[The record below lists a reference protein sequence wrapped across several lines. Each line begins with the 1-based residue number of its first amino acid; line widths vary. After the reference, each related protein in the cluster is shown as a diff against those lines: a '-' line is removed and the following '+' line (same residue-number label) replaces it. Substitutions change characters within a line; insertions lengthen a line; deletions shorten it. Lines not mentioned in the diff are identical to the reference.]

1 MWAARVVIDSI
12 ASANV
17 FERTWHSGF
26 GQGRVMSLLRAL
38 CIMLLPAVASA
49 QTRPE
54 FEVASVR
61 ASADQPSQ
69 ASVGVHI
76 DGSQVRVVGL
86 PLKLYVGLAY
96 GLKPQ
101 QIVGPDWLGQPR
113 FDVAAKIPDGSAR
126 EQLPQMFQALLA
138 DRFQMKSHRETK
150 EFSVFALTAAMD
162 GVKLQPSASAPE
174 ASSDKPP
181 AVTVTAGGNAS
192 GSGADLGGGTSFML
206 GNNRIEI
213 RKMSMLQIA
222 ELLTRL
228 SDRPVIDATGIKG
241 NYDLSLELAPEDFIG
256 VQIRAGVN
264 NGALIPPQAL
274 RLLDNAAADPFTNAL
289 QKSGLSLESRKAAL
303 EVLVV
308 DSIQKTPT
316 DN

>member
-1 MWAARVVIDSI
+1 MTPI
-12 ASANV
+12 
-17 FERTWHSGF
+17 
-26 GQGRVMSLLRAL
+26 GRGLISLLGAL
-38 CIMLLPAVASA
+38 FALPMLSGPASG
-49 QTRPE
+49 QTTPA

-61 ASADQPSQ
+61 PSAEQVSQ

-76 DGSQVRVVGL
+76 DGSQVRIVGL
-86 PLKLYVGLAY
+86 PLKLYVGMAY

-113 FDVAAKIPDGSAR
+113 FDVAAKIPDGASPA
-126 EQLPQMFQALLA
+126 QLPLMFQALLA

-150 EFSVFALTAAMD
+150 EFAVFALTVSKD
-162 GVKLQPSASAPE
+162 GLKLQPAASAPE
-174 ASSDKPP
+174 SSSDKPP

-192 GSGADLGGGTSFML
+192 GSGADLGGGSSFTL

-213 RKMSMLQIA
+213 RKMTMLQIA

-228 SDRPVIDATGIKG
+228 SDRPVIDVTGITG
-241 NYDLSLELAPEDFIG
+241 AYDLSLELTPEDFIG
-256 VQIRAGVN
+256 VQIRGGVN
-264 NGALIPPQAL
+264 NGALIPAQAL

-289 QKSGLSLESRKAAL
+289 QKSGLALESRRAPL
-303 EVLVV
+303 EVLVI
-308 DSIQKTPT
+308 DAIQKTPT

>member
-1 MWAARVVIDSI
+1 MWGNIDACMQRVLI
-12 ASANV
+12 
-17 FERTWHSGF
+17 
-26 GQGRVMSLLRAL
+26 SLLGAL
-38 CIMLLPAVASA
+38 WGLAMLSGPASG
-49 QTRPE
+49 QTTPA

-61 ASADQPSQ
+61 PSADQVSQ

-76 DGSQVRVVGL
+76 DGSQVRIVGL
-86 PLKLYVGLAY
+86 PLKLYVGMAY

-113 FDVAAKIPDGSAR
+113 FDIAAKIPDGASSA
-126 EQLPQMFQALLA
+126 QLPQMFQALLA

-150 EFSVFALTAAMD
+150 EFAVFALTASKD
-162 GVKLQPSASAPE
+162 GVTLQPSATAPE
-174 ASSDKPP
+174 APSDKPP

-192 GSGADLGGGTSFML
+192 GSGADLGGGSSFSL

-213 RKMSMLQIA
+213 HKMTMLQIA

-228 SDRPVIDATGIKG
+228 SDRPVIDATGITG
-241 NYDLSLELAPEDFIG
+241 AYDLSLELTPEDFIG
-256 VQIRAGVN
+256 IQIRGGLN
-264 NGALIPPQAL
+264 NGAIIPAQAL

-289 QKSGLSLESRKAAL
+289 QKSGLSLESRKAPL
-303 EVLVV
+303 EVLVI

-316 DN
+316 EN

>member
-1 MWAARVVIDSI
+1 MIRPGST
-12 ASANV
+12 
-17 FERTWHSGF
+17 EGC
-26 GQGRVMSLLRAL
+26 VMSLRRAL
-38 CIMLLPAVASA
+38 CALLLLPAVAAA
-49 QTRPE
+49 QTTPA

-61 ASADQPSQ
+61 PSAEQLSQ
-69 ASVGVHI
+69 AGVGVHI
-76 DGSQVRVVGL
+76 DGSQVRIIGL
-86 PLKLYVGLAY
+86 TLKLYVGMAY

-113 FDVAAKIPDGSAR
+113 FDVAAKIPDRAPR
-126 EQLPQMFQALLA
+126 EQLPQMFRALLA

-150 EFSVFALTAAMD
+150 EFAVFALTVSKD
-162 GVKLQPSASAPE
+162 GLKLRPSVVPE
-174 ASSDKPP
+174 APSDKPP

-192 GSGADLGGGTSFML
+192 GSGADLGGGSSFTL

-213 RKMSMLQIA
+213 RKMTMPQIA

-228 SDRPVIDATGIKG
+228 SDRPVIDATGITG
-241 NYDLSLELAPEDFIG
+241 AYDLALELTPEDFMG

-274 RLLDNAAADPFTNAL
+274 RLLDTAAADPFTYAL
-289 QKSGLSLESRKAAL
+289 QKSGLSLDSRKAPL
-303 EVLVV
+303 EVLVI

-316 DN
+316 EN